1 MVRLWPKNFFRNPK
15 KIHVLDIS
23 ENIVELVRDIRS
35 SFGYIKGEFKTYCI
49 DFGGIEFENL
59 MNNNC
64 YDIRNLAAL
73 KHVRS
78 EKDVYTIS
86 RMIDVNIFN
95 TVKSIKLSN
104 ENLKNYFVSL
114 QIKLLIL

>member
-1 MVRLWPKNFFRNPK
+1 
-15 KIHVLDIS
+15 
-23 ENIVELVRDIRS
+23 
-35 SFGYIKGEFKTYCI
+35 
-49 DFGGIEFENL
+49 

-64 YDIRNLAAL
+64 YDYILNLAAL

-104 ENLKNYFVSL
+104 ENLKNYFCVSTD
-114 QIKLLIL
+114 IFLIL